1 MKQKRRKPKPRRSPS
16 TPRLSA
22 AEIDKMRAAGKLTA
36 EILDRVAEM
45 IAPGVTTAQ
54 IDELVDA
61 LTREAGAI
69 SAPHGYNG
77 FPAHCCT
84 SINEVVCH
92 GIPTPERSLQAGD
105 IINVDVTPI
114 LDGWH
119 GDASRTFFVGE
130 VSPEARALVDATYE
144 AMWLGIRTVKP
155 GANINDVGRAIQPY
169 VESRGYS
176 VVREFT
182 GHGLGRKFHTS
193 PTVFHHTTLGAG
205 VRLEAGMAF
214 TIEPMINAGRWKTR
228 VLDDGWTAITID
240 RQLSAQFEHTV
251 VVTADGV
258 EVLTLG
264 QNESPPR

>member
-1 MKQKRRKPKPRRSPS
+1 
-16 TPRLSA
+16 
-22 AEIDKMRAAGKLTA
+22 MRAAGRLTA
-36 EILDRVAEM
+36 QLLDQVAQI
-45 IAPGVTTAQ
+45 IAPGVSTGE
-54 IDELVDA
+54 IDQLVDK
-61 LTREAGAI
+61 LTSDAGAI
-69 SAPHGYNG
+69 SAPFGYNG

-92 GIPTPERSLQAGD
+92 GIPTPERRLEQGD

-114 LDGWH
+114 LAGWH

-130 VSPEARALVDATYE
+130 VSPEARGLVQTTYE
-144 AMWLGIRTVKP
+144 AMWRGIRAMKP
-155 GANINDVGRAIQPY
+155 GANINDVGRAIQPF

-205 VRLEAGMAF
+205 VLLEAGMAF

-228 VLDDGWTAITID
+228 VLDDGWTALTID
-240 RQLSAQFEHTV
+240 GQLSAQFEHTV
-251 VVTADGV
+251 VITPDGV

-264 QNESPPR
+264 KTETPPAPA